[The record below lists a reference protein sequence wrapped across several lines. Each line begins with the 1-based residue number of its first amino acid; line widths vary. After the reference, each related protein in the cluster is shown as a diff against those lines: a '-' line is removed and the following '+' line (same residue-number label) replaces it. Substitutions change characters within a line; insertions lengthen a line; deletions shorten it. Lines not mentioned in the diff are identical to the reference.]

1 MLVCL
6 SSEQTNCHTVFVGEA
21 QSVGAVVG
29 ENLQRLRERARL
41 TQHELARL
49 LVRRGAQ
56 WHRSKIAAIEA
67 GERPNLSFADA
78 LVLAN
83 VFNVELAELYEGD
96 GEVALTEY
104 VTLSRPMIRD
114 VIRGTYVVGGSDNW
128 EPETRQ
134 DELLGLARMRAD
146 DDARKAA
153 SVPATEADRALAHR
167 LNVPARAVVE
177 IATELWNRTLT
188 DERDFRVTER
198 GDMEVGERQAY
209 RGHITRELSQQ
220 IQAELD
226 RRGLIVDSQKEDE

>member
-1 MLVCL
+1 MLV
-6 SSEQTNCHTVFVGEA
+6 GKA

-67 GERPNLSFADA
+67 GERPNLSFADV

-83 VFNVELAELYEGD
+83 ALNVELAELYEGD
-96 GEVALTEY
+96 GEVALTDY
-104 VTLSRPMIRD
+104 ITLSRPMVRD
-114 VIRGTYVVGGSDNW
+114 IIRGMYVVGRSDEW
-128 EPETRQ
+128 DPETRR

-153 SVPATEADRALAHR
+153 SVLATEADRALAHR
-167 LNVPARAVVE
+167 LNVPARAVVD

-188 DERDFRVTER
+188 DERDFRVAAR
-198 GDMEVGERQAY
+198 GDMGVGERQAY

-220 IQAELD
+220 IQVELD
-226 RRGLIVDSQKEDE
+226 RRGLIVDSPKEDE

>member
-6 SSEQTNCHTVFVGEA
+6 SSEQTTCNTVYVGKA

-67 GERPNLSFADA
+67 GERPNLSFADV

-96 GEVALTEY
+96 GEVTLTEFI
-104 VTLSRPMIRD
+104 TLSRPMIRD
-114 VIRGTYVVGGSDNW
+114 VIRGTYVVGGSDKW
-128 EPETRQ
+128 SPETRQ

-177 IATELWNRTLT
+177 IATELWDRTLT
-188 DERDFRVTER
+188 DERDFRVAER
-198 GDMEVGERQAY
+198 GDMGVGERQAY
-209 RGHITRELSQQ
+209 RGHITRELSHQ

-226 RRGLIVDSQKEDE
+226 RRGLIVDS

>member
-1 MLVCL
+1 M
-6 SSEQTNCHTVFVGEA
+6 
-21 QSVGAVVG
+21 
-29 ENLQRLRERARL
+29 

-49 LVRRGAQ
+49 LAHRGVQ
-56 WHRSKIAAIEA
+56 WHRSKVAAIEA
-67 GERPNLSFADA
+67 GERPNLSFADV

-83 VFNVELAELYEGD
+83 VFNVELAELHEGD
-96 GEVALTEY
+96 GEVALTDY
-104 VTLSRPMIRD
+104 MPLSRPMIRD
-114 VIRGTYVVGGSDNW
+114 VIRGTYVVGGSDKW
-128 EPETRQ
+128 EPGTRQ

-167 LNVPARAVVE
+167 LNVSARAVVD

-188 DERDFRVTER
+188 DERDFRVAER
-198 GDMEVGERQAY
+198 GDMGVGERQAY
-209 RGHITRELSQQ
+209 RGHITRELSHQ